1 MAERWGWIEF
11 EVDGPELDAIR
22 EAAKDAHMDVADY
35 CRLMVLAAAGMGGVL
50 EHLNRAVDASVEVD
64 ALGPNAATLVTDAV
78 EACNDFVS
86 KTVRERWL
94 AAREQRR
101 LAGYSGDDRICLIHD
116 TQARELEFLAEQL
129 GIADVLKEG

>member
-22 EAAKDAHMDVADY
+22 EAAKDAHMEVAEY
-35 CRLMVLAAAGMGGVL
+35 ARLMVLAAAGMGGVL

-94 AAREQRR
+94 AARAAHWSAGRDERMRGPSESAAR
-101 LAGYSGDDRICLIHD
+101 LE
-116 TQARELEFLAEQL
+116 ELEALAEQL